1 MIADRYRSAPLSRSS
16 DTVRVAVTSEASG
29 DMVASVFQ
37 ANPRTIVDTV
47 TAIRT
52 RYGWRIASPA
62 LRQVVRRAAADSV
75 HARWAAQRDSAGDGR
90 P

>member
-1 MIADRYRSAPLSRSS
+1 M
-16 DTVRVAVTSEASG
+16 DTVRVVVTSEASG
-29 DMVASVFQ
+29 DMVASEFR

-62 LRQVVRRAAADSV
+62 LRQFVRRAAADSV
-75 HARWAAQRDSAGDGR
+75 NAARR
-90 P
+90 